1 MVSKLLRKFNK
12 LQIQGVRNMRGD
24 FAPLE
29 ACPEVFNNYAEKLGQ
44 SNVVFQ
50 DLLAWEDWAYN
61 ELTKPVVGVIVTI
74 PLTPKV
80 IKYLVLDN
88 VSQICRYRDTD
99 AKYTSPKNVSAKV
112 WFARQNLRNTCG
124 TVALL
129 HLLNNIEDDA
139 SVNEDSILEQMRKQS
154 LKASPAERGALIEKT
169 DKIKDLHTS
178 FESQGQSAYNS
189 DDVDTICHYITFVI
203 VDDDLYELVG
213 TMSSVKY
220 TTQDGTLRFPVN
232 HGRTEPKDLLRRVE
246 KVVQGSIFAL
256 EPDNLQCAAI
266 VASIKPDNEE

>member
-12 LQIQGVRNMRGD
+12 LQIQGLRNMRGD

-74 PLTPKV
+74 PLTPK
-80 IKYLVLDN
+80 
-88 VSQICRYRDTD
+88 ICRYRDTD
-99 AKYTSPKNVSAKV
+99 SKYTSPKNVSAKV

-169 DKIKDLHTS
+169 DKIKDLHTA

-203 VDDDLYELVG
+203 VDDDLYEL
-213 TMSSVKY
+213 
-220 TTQDGTLRFPVN
+220 DGTLRFPVN

-266 VASIKPDNEE
+266 VASIKPNNEE